1 MITGVPTT
9 VEEVKA
15 KLRECVGGDNI
26 GSRAMIGIFEIGMAQ
41 GKPLEEAY
49 KDALLAYINAG
60 EKPRNKSAETE
71 EK

>member
-1 MITGVPTT
+1 MNNNVPTT

-26 GSRAMIGIFEIGMAQ
+26 ASRAMIGIFEIRMAQ
-41 GKPLEEAY
+41 GEPLEEAY

-60 EKPRNKSAETE
+60 ERRERNG
-71 EK
+71 